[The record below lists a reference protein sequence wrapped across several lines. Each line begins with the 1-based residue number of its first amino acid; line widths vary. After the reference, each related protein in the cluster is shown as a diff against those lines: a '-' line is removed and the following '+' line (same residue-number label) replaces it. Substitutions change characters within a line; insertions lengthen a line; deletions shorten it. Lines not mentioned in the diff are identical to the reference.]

1 MIWHPRNYVLYINST
16 NIFRQ
21 FFFIAVILSCS
32 RSSKLKAVDFP
43 IDKFNRFVEHN
54 RLGEM
59 KGFPEI
65 AKGLRQYVGKC
76 LIQFRYRPS
85 STVFRDLNR
94 DGALWNIWTTR
105 AGSSIW
111 LYGQLENQ
119 ALVSN
124 LDEYNRSHFN
134 RKTEQEYLESVG
146 VDGRLC
152 DVFLVQIF
160 ENKRISPSTQL
171 ICINDPISLQASY
184 LRLVEKD
191 RIKGE
196 LTFPLTGPLLTKIC
210 SNAISKKYRFSPPVA
225 PIGVLMAFDYSISM
239 KSSEFPS
246 RFEKTWKNKGID
258 QSLLFQE
265 SIFLFPGPAKPLKV
279 SFAGLPLKQAL
290 VQGRTDTI
298 GAFSAAIEFANNNR
312 IDHLIFISKNPD
324 ITILNPD
331 DRIELPVS
339 IKDDIGNLEVH
350 FLQLEG
356 KEVKSLRHG
365 LKDGAFCP
373 VPFEELVEWVQKE
386 I

>member
-1 MIWHPRNYVLYINST
+1 MKSAFGTYLLSFICT
-16 NIFRQ
+16 NLIRHC
-21 FFFIAVILSCS
+21 FFITILLCCL
-32 RSSKLKAVDFP
+32 RSSTLKAIDFP
-43 IDKFNRFVEHN
+43 INKFNRFAEHN
-54 RLGEM
+54 LLGEK
-59 KGFPEI
+59 KGFSEI
-65 AKGLRQYVGKC
+65 DKGLRQYGGKC
-76 LIQFRYRPS
+76 LIQFRYQPS

-94 DGALWNIWTTR
+94 DGALWNIWTIE

-119 ALVSN
+119 ALVLN

-134 RKTEQEYLESVG
+134 RKMEQEYLNSVG
-146 VDGRLC
+146 VNGHLC

-160 ENKRISPSTQL
+160 ENKRISPSTRL
-171 ICINDPISLQASY
+171 ICIKDPISLEASY

-196 LTFPLTGPLLTKIC
+196 LTFPLTGPLLAKIC

-225 PIGVLMAFDYSISM
+225 PTGVLIAFDYSISM

-356 KEVKSLRHG
+356 KEVKSLRNG
-365 LKDGAFCP
+365 LKEGAFCP